1 MIKNLV
7 FSAGGTRC
15 ISYISILNY
24 IENNTELF
32 NIQNI
37 SASSGGSIYALC
49 FCLGYTFK
57 DMKEL
62 SMNMTPER
70 ICDLRLTDFFEN
82 YGLDSGKK
90 IEQFI
95 KLIIKKKQN
104 NEDINFKQ
112 FYEKYKIN
120 LIITGTNLK
129 TRNTEYFSYK
139 TYPDMPLFIAVKI
152 SCAVPF
158 YYKYVTYNNQDYVD
172 GGLLDFY
179 PISQFEDEIDDT
191 LGFLIEANHYDKTYK
206 NNFGLFIL
214 NFIDCL
220 TSNLNE
226 KYKKYEHRTIF
237 LKCQSMNNDNEIL
250 SGLEFNLSRKVIV
263 QIIDNSYEIIC
274 KSMDNYILKD
284 NEEN

>member
-24 IENNTELF
+24 IENNNKLF
-32 NIQNI
+32 DIENI

-49 FCLGYTFK
+49 YCLGYSFR

-62 SMNMTPER
+62 SININTDK
-70 ICDLRLTDFFEN
+70 ICDLSLTDFFDN

-104 NEDINFKQ
+104 NENINFQK

-129 TRNTEYFSYK
+129 TRQTEYFSYK
-139 TYPDMPLFIAVKI
+139 THPSMPLFLAVKI

-179 PISQFEDEIDDT
+179 PISQFENELDNT
-191 LGFLIEANHYDKTYK
+191 LGFLIEANHYETNYK
-206 NNFGLFIL
+206 DNFGLYIL

-220 TSNLNE
+220 TSNLND
-226 KYKKYEHRTIF
+226 KYKKYQHRTIT
-237 LKCQSMNNDNEIL
+237 LNCQLVSNENHL
-250 SGLEFNLSRKVIV
+250 LVGLEFNLSKEKILELINNSYKVI
-263 QIIDNSYEIIC
+263 C
-274 KSMDNYILKD
+274 KFMDNYNK
-284 NEEN
+284 EET